1 MRKIF
6 QLLLII
12 TVSSLAGCSKF
23 HSYQPDVQQGNFF
36 NQDQISQL
44 KLGMSKGE
52 VKYLLGTSLLQNS
65 FDQNRWDYVYTLNK
79 AGQIVETKRL
89 SLHFKN
95 DKLINV
101 EQGNQNS

>member
-12 TVSSLAGCSKF
+12 TVSSLAGCSKL
-23 HSYQPDVQQGNFF
+23 HIYQPDVQQGNLF
-36 NQDQISQL
+36 NHEQINQL

-52 VKYLLGTSLLQNS
+52 VKYLLGASLLQNS

-79 AGQIVETKRL
+79 KGQIVEIKRI

-95 DKLINV
+95 DKLIKV
-101 EQGNQNS
+101 EQGS

>member
-12 TVSSLAGCSKF
+12 TVLGLAGCSRF
-23 HSYQPDVQQGNFF
+23 HIYQPDVQQGNIF
-36 NQDQISQL
+36 NQDQINQL

-52 VKYLLGTSLLQNS
+52 VKYLLGVSLLQNS

-79 AGQIVETKRL
+79 GGKIVETKQL

-95 DKLINV
+95 DKLTKV
-101 EQGNQNS
+101 EQVN